1 MKAFKQSNDNELLL
15 KKKKKKKKRSVL
27 LNLYIKKNVF
37 HQFSNKINFLA
48 YIFSFSFL
56 SAYELQQGNNNSK
69 KNQRKRTTIIAERE
83 KRGIKKPHLSR
94 FPLVCE

>member
-15 KKKKKKKKRSVL
+15 KKKKKKGSVL

-48 YIFSFSFL
+48 YIFSFSFSFL

-69 KNQRKRTTIIAERE
+69 KDQRKRTTIIAERE
-83 KRGIKKPHLSR
+83 K
-94 FPLVCE
+94 

>member
-15 KKKKKKKKRSVL
+15 KKKKKKGSVL
-27 LNLYIKKNVF
+27 INLYIKKNVF

-48 YIFSFSFL
+48 YIFSFSFSFSFL

-69 KNQRKRTTIIAERE
+69 KDQRKRTTIIAERE
-83 KRGIKKPHLSR
+83 K
-94 FPLVCE
+94 

>member
-15 KKKKKKKKRSVL
+15 KKKKKKGSVL
-27 LNLYIKKNVF
+27 LNLY
-37 HQFSNKINFLA
+37 QFSNKINFLA
-48 YIFSFSFL
+48 YIFSFSFSFSFL

-69 KNQRKRTTIIAERE
+69 KDQRKRTTIIAERE